1 VIAAIDIENLDLL
14 DKIFSLLSFA
24 MKYLLKQI
32 KDDIVN
38 VYDVYFE
45 LIRHKNKYVRKFAS
59 QSLCYVLRKVSFDQ
73 TLIEMLLAP
82 MVADEDST
90 TIYEQKH
97 AIYGMS
103 DLLFEVVSGQNN
115 ELHSKARSVIG

>member
-1 VIAAIDIENLDLL
+1 
-14 DKIFSLLSFA
+14 

-32 KDDIVN
+32 KDDIHN

-59 QSLCYVLRKVSFDQ
+59 QSLCYVLRKVPFDQ
-73 TLIEMLLAP
+73 ALVEMLLAP
-82 MVADEDST
+82 MVEKEDEKLPA
-90 TIYEQKH
+90 EHRH

-103 DLLFEVVSGQNN
+103 DLLFEVVSG
-115 ELHSKARSVIG
+115 